1 MISSIYSSSWT
12 PSPIKNIKS
21 NSEMDTTAV
30 SSKLLLQPDIILVV
44 GSSQDITKFATYRF
58 VLCNY
63 SAYFRT
69 LLAAYKGPEVRIS
82 NIDSRT
88 FSSLLKYMYTGHL
101 DLNPLNVY
109 DIFLAGN
116 LLHINDVSD
125 QCKLY
130 LREHH
135 YRPTPIVKPIPCKT
149 IPVTDIS
156 KKAKPLK
163 YQPLRINENAP
174 SIFKPVGHEMA
185 TFVEYEHEN
194 ETHHITNT
202 EKHDKPKS
210 GETSLDKK
218 CQKPA
223 VTENHT
229 TNQTNDKQGAQLVG
243 PSGEQTAKLVG
254 PLTNQVI
261 MDVACC
267 DGPVRFRKVLNKFYN
282 PDGVLLANDD
292 KNHKHCSYSK
302 HTFKKYRTSRKDVKN
317 NQHHNYNENQNI
329 NLNDYHTQI
338 EQRKVNYKRVADHFY
353 CPTAADNIKG
363 TTKQNVSFYSC
374 KICGSKFSS
383 YYYVHKHRKLHHSQ
397 TMKSS

>member
-1 MISSIYSSSWT
+1 
-12 PSPIKNIKS
+12 
-21 NSEMDTTAV
+21 MDTSGV

-44 GSSQDITKFATYRF
+44 GSSQDVTKFATYRF

-69 LLAAYKGPEVRIS
+69 LLAAYKGSEVRIS
-82 NIDSRT
+82 NIDSCT
-88 FSSLLKYMYTGHL
+88 FASLLKYMYTGHL

-130 LREHH
+130 LREQH
-135 YRPTPIVKPIPCKT
+135 YRSIPIVKPIPCKT
-149 IPVTDIS
+149 VPLPDIS
-156 KKAKPLK
+156 RKAKPLK

-174 SIFKPVGHEMA
+174 SIFKPVGHEM
-185 TFVEYEHEN
+185 TTSVKHEHEN

-202 EKHDKPKS
+202 KKHDKPSS
-210 GETSLDKK
+210 GETSLNKK
-218 CQKPA
+218 CQKQT
-223 VTENHT
+223 VTENQT
-229 TNQTNDKQGAQLVG
+229 TNQTNDKHGEKLLD
-243 PSGEQTAKLVG
+243 PSDKQTKKLVG
-254 PLTNQVI
+254 QLTNQVI

-282 PDGVLLANDD
+282 PDRMLLTNDD
-292 KNHKHCSYSK
+292 KNHNHCSYSK
-302 HTFKKYRTSRKDVKN
+302 NTFKNYRISRKHVVKN
-317 NQHHNYNENQNI
+317 NHHKYNENQNI
-329 NLNDYHTQI
+329 NPNDYQI
-338 EQRKVNYKRVADHFY
+338 QTERIKVNYKRVADHFY
-353 CPTAADNIKG
+353 CQTAAANIKG
-363 TTKQNVSFYSC
+363 ITKQNVSFYSC

-397 TMKSS
+397 TINLS